1 MIDFAR
7 AFDTVNHAIL
17 VPKLDKLNI
26 PLFIK
31 NWIILFLSNRTQVCK
46 TNGVISLRLPV
57 NLSVVQGSGIGPS
70 LYIIQESDLRTLSL
84 SNLLMKY
91 ADDTNLLV
99 PCCTDVK
106 IDQEFLNVQDWV
118 KRNKMMLNSRQKLR
132 KSFLD
137 GPVRDAHLSY
147 HPCYHL

>member
-26 PLFIK
+26 PPFIK

-46 TNGVISLRLPV
+46 TNGVISSRLPV
-57 NLSVVQGSGIGPS
+57 NLSIVQGSGIGPS

-84 SNLLMKY
+84 SNLLMK
-91 ADDTNLLV
+91 
-99 PCCTDVK
+99 
-106 IDQEFLNVQDWV
+106 
-118 KRNKMMLNSRQKLR
+118 
-132 KSFLD
+132 
-137 GPVRDAHLSY
+137 
-147 HPCYHL
+147 